1 MHLYA
6 NTHVDRQVEKS
17 IKNVLLVYIKLSNTL
32 QFLYKPQFG
41 QPWRRNIMFKALKV
55 ANKNKKLNIFLFF
68 LYQYGMRLSYL
79 NQCDKQVRSKEIRK

>member
-17 IKNVLLVYIKLSNTL
+17 IKNSLLVYIKLSNTL

-41 QPWRRNIMFKALKV
+41 QPWRNNV
-55 ANKNKKLNIFLFF
+55 
-68 LYQYGMRLSYL
+68 
-79 NQCDKQVRSKEIRK
+79 

>member
-17 IKNVLLVYIKLSNTL
+17 IKNELLVYIKLSNTL

-41 QPWRRNIMFKALKV
+41 QPWRCNIMFKALKV

-68 LYQYGMRLSYL
+68 YINMVWDFVMQFGIKFVIYPTL
-79 NQCDKQVRSKEIRK
+79 I